1 MRRIILVGTI
11 IISTFLFA
19 MQGVA
24 KTSLLLGGFDP
35 DSDAPVEMT
44 ADKLSISEADGS
56 ARFEGNVIIGQ
67 GDIRIAANLVIVTYS
82 ETGEID
88 KLSASGGVTVA
99 TTDESAESEF
109 VEYSLKNRT
118 LVMSGNV
125 LFSQGKILMS
135 ANSLQIDLNTG
146 AATVEGQV
154 KTILSTGSN

>member
-1 MRRIILVGTI
+1 
-11 IISTFLFA
+11 
-19 MQGVA
+19 
-24 KTSLLLGGFDP
+24 
-35 DSDAPVEMT
+35 MT
-44 ADKLSISEADGS
+44 ADKLTISQENGS
-56 ARFEGNVIIGQ
+56 AQFEGNVIIGQ
-67 GDIRIAANLVIVTYS
+67 GDIRIAANLVVVTYL

-99 TTDESAESEF
+99 TADESAESDS

-118 LVMSGNV
+118 LMMSGNV

-135 ANSLQIDLNTG
+135 AKSLQIDLNTG

>member
-1 MRRIILVGTI
+1 MRRTILISTI
-11 IISTFLFA
+11 IISTLFFA
-19 MQGVA
+19 IQGVA

-44 ADKLSISEADGS
+44 ADKLTISEADGS
-56 ARFEGNVIIGQ
+56 AQFEGNVIIGQ

-88 KLSASGGVTVA
+88 KLSASGGVMV
-99 TTDESAESEF
+99 TTSDESAESDF

-118 LVMSGNV
+118 LSMRGNV
-125 LFSQGKILMS
+125 FFSQGKILMS
-135 ANSLQIDLNTG
+135 AKSLQIDLDTG

>member
-1 MRRIILVGTI
+1 MRTTILVGTI
-11 IISTFLFA
+11 IISIFLFA
-19 MQGVA
+19 VRGVA
-24 KTSLLLGGFDP
+24 QTSLLLGGFDP

-44 ADKLSISEADGS
+44 ADKLTISQENGS

-67 GDIRIAANLVIVTYS
+67 GDIRIAANLVVVTYL

-88 KLSASGGVTVA
+88 KLSASGGVMVA
-99 TTDESAESEF
+99 SADESAKSDS

-118 LVMSGNV
+118 LMMNGNV

-146 AATVEGQV
+146 AATVQGQV

>member
-1 MRRIILVGTI
+1 VRRTILLGTI
-11 IISTFLFA
+11 VISTFIFA
-19 MQGVA
+19 MHGFA

-35 DSDAPVEMT
+35 ASDAPVEMT
-44 ADKLSISEADGS
+44 ADKLTISEKDGS
-56 ARFEGNVIIGQ
+56 AQFEGNVIIGQ
-67 GDIRIAANLVIVTYS
+67 GDIRIAANLVTVTYS

-99 TTDESAESEF
+99 TTDESAESDF

-118 LVMSGNV
+118 LVMTGNV

-135 ANSLQIDLNTG
+135 ANSLQIDLKTG

-154 KTILSTGSN
+154 KTILSSGSD

>member
-1 MRRIILVGTI
+1 MRRTIFVGTI

-24 KTSLLLGGFDP
+24 QTSLLLGGFDP

-44 ADKLSISEADGS
+44 ADKLTISQENGS
-56 ARFEGNVIIGQ
+56 AQFEGNVIIGQ
-67 GDIRIAANLVIVTYS
+67 GDIRIAANLVVVTYL

-99 TTDESAESEF
+99 TADESAESDS

-118 LVMSGNV
+118 LMMSGNV

-135 ANSLQIDLNTG
+135 AKSLQIDLNTG

>member
-146 AATVEGQV
+146 AATVQGQV

>member
-1 MRRIILVGTI
+1 MRTTILVGTI

>member
-1 MRRIILVGTI
+1 MRRTILIGTI

-24 KTSLLLGGFDP
+24 QTSLLLGGFDP

-44 ADKLSISEADGS
+44 ADKLTISQENGS
-56 ARFEGNVIIGQ
+56 AQFEGNVIIGQ
-67 GDIRIAANLVIVTYS
+67 GDIRIAANLVVVTYL

-99 TTDESAESEF
+99 SSDESAESES

-118 LVMSGNV
+118 LMMSGNV

>member
-1 MRRIILVGTI
+1 MRRTILLGTV

-24 KTSLLLGGFDP
+24 KTSLLLGGFDTE
-35 DSDAPVEMT
+35 SDAPVEMT
-44 ADKLSISEADGS
+44 ADKLTISEADGS

-88 KLSASGGVTVA
+88 KLSASGDVTVA

-154 KTILSTGSN
+154 KTMLSTGSN

>member
-1 MRRIILVGTI
+1 MRTTILVGTI

-24 KTSLLLGGFDP
+24 QTSLLLGGFDP

-44 ADKLSISEADGS
+44 ADKLTISQEDGS